1 MTVTKLLFAGGL
13 DDQSETWTP
22 YLDNVQQFI
31 CNCIQKGLG
40 NFQPTES
47 EGLLYFNEWNSLNYV
62 TALLLLVLDYAE
74 VVDPDLQCGD
84 TLVTPG
90 DLYNFVQLQV
100 DYILGKNPLN
110 MSYMDDITTERLQ
123 LFLTRM
129 TSQRFRAKCE
139 QGFHAWYTKTEPN
152 PNILSGAV
160 VGGPNKGDR
169 FTDTRDNYI
178 QN

>member
-31 CNCIQKGLG
+31 CNCIQKGL
-40 NFQPTES
+40 
-47 EGLLYFNEWNSLNYV
+47 
-62 TALLLLVLDYAE
+62 E